1 MKKNALIW
9 IRNDQRLHDNEALV
23 SALANYEEVLPVFVI
38 DNRLF
43 EQSIIN
49 EKRASNRRLNF
60 LGESLLNLQS
70 NYKNIGGNIL
80 CLQGKVAEKIISV
93 CKQFEIDTIYTSAEY
108 TAEEQSDELLIMKA
122 GLNLKL
128 FHQNTLLH
136 IDDLDFEIEKLPNIF
151 TEFRKRV
158 EKVGHFRTPLP
169 KPSKIRI
176 PAGIDF
182 SATELNIKTHLIT
195 SIENDPRAAIT
206 FVGGETQALKR
217 LHYYLFESKSIANYK
232 ETRNELLGENYS
244 SKFSAWLTLGNISAR
259 QIKAEITMFEE
270 NITSNEST
278 YWLVFELLWRDYF
291 NFVSL
296 KYGKRI
302 FTKSGIK
309 KVIQN
314 SDGQSSTHFENWKT
328 GKTGNTFVDAN
339 MVELVKTGF
348 MSNRGRQNV
357 ASYLVKDLNVNWQLG
372 ASFFEH
378 HLIDFDA
385 SSNFCNWQYVA
396 GIGND
401 PRENRYF
408 NTITQAQRYD
418 AEAMFIKTWLPHL
431 SKLHPKAAISPWLF
445 YPKEYKQPV
454 FLKE

>member
-195 SIENDPRAAIT
+195 SI
-206 FVGGETQALKR
+206 
-217 LHYYLFESKSIANYK
+217 
-232 ETRNELLGENYS
+232 
-244 SKFSAWLTLGNISAR
+244 
-259 QIKAEITMFEE
+259 
-270 NITSNEST
+270 
-278 YWLVFELLWRDYF
+278 
-291 NFVSL
+291 
-296 KYGKRI
+296 
-302 FTKSGIK
+302 
-309 KVIQN
+309 
-314 SDGQSSTHFENWKT
+314 
-328 GKTGNTFVDAN
+328 
-339 MVELVKTGF
+339 
-348 MSNRGRQNV
+348 
-357 ASYLVKDLNVNWQLG
+357 
-372 ASFFEH
+372 
-378 HLIDFDA
+378 
-385 SSNFCNWQYVA
+385 
-396 GIGND
+396 
-401 PRENRYF
+401 
-408 NTITQAQRYD
+408 
-418 AEAMFIKTWLPHL
+418 
-431 SKLHPKAAISPWLF
+431 
-445 YPKEYKQPV
+445 
-454 FLKE
+454 